1 MRKLTV
7 RQKKFADR
15 YIETGNGLQSA
26 IYAGYSKNSAKE
38 QASVLLTYPNISA
51 YIKKKLE
58 EHDFEAEIRQRQA
71 LDYAIRVLN
80 QEETEESALV
90 VDNGEFEEVDIVKT
104 KPKIKD
110 RTDAARFI
118 TTLTSTVERNRLQNQ
133 KLEQEIKKLKKE
145 LEAGSST
152 EDKLEEYFE
161 RLDGEFNDET

>member
-7 RQKKFADR
+7 KQRKFADK

-26 IYAGYSKNSAKE
+26 VYAGYSKKSAYAIANENLNKPYI
-38 QASVLLTYPNISA
+38 AD

-58 EHDFEAEIRQRQA
+58 GHEFDAEIRQLQA

-80 QEETEESALV
+80 EEETEESALTV
-90 VDNGEFEEVDIVKT
+90 HNGEYEEIAIAKT

-110 RTDAARFI
+110 RTEAAKFI

-133 KLEQEIKKLKKE
+133 KLEQEIKKLEKE
-145 LEAGSST
+145 LAN
-152 EDKLEEYFE
+152 
-161 RLDGEFNDET
+161 DGDEQPIEIVIKRKGDE